1 MDDLTKMIAAGV
13 LTPVLGLVGTKVKE
27 LLEARDVR
35 QQSRRMMDEVT
46 NLLAFTDTLE
56 KAAKSGGALT
66 NIPSESLAQLQ
77 TAIAERIQAAVVHL
91 SPPSAVKIQERHMAR
106 DIFDRVFLLHKPL
119 VWWGWPLHILYY
131 GLAGIAFVG
140 SFGIIGIIGDFQEQ
154 AKDRW
159 DGVVG
164 MIALAVFAVILNV
177 FANLVDRRKSKSMT
191 PPAQPD
197 DALATAVKAASN

>member
-119 VWWGWPLHILYY
+119 VWWGCRESRRQLAPLFLRARPPPGFDGSTGPLTHAVLRIEKFGRRAVIPH
-131 GLAGIAFVG
+131 GLRPVRKRPEGFQPKSLKRRAVC
-140 SFGIIGIIGDFQEQ
+140 IIGLEIKRISGH
-154 AKDRW
+154 
-159 DGVVG
+159 
-164 MIALAVFAVILNV
+164 
-177 FANLVDRRKSKSMT
+177 
-191 PPAQPD
+191 
-197 DALATAVKAASN
+197 